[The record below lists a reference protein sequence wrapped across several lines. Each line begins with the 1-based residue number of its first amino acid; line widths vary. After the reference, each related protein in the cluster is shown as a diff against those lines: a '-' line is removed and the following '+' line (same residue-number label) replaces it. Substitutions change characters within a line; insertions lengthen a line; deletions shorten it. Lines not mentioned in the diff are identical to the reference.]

1 MPCRYDQPKP
11 KTAENAKF
19 SNDRQSEKL
28 AVASRNAG
36 RPIAPG
42 QGRGRGGGG
51 RGGGGREG
59 RGVAA
64 GGAGGRGGSSNVGGK
79 AEWLGLMNILACGGR
94 EAAGGLRQV
103 DFGPDVKR
111 KNILSAKVRRL

>member
-1 MPCRYDQPKP
+1 M
-11 KTAENAKF
+11 
-19 SNDRQSEKL
+19 
-28 AVASRNAG
+28 
-36 RPIAPG
+36 
-42 QGRGRGGGG
+42 
-51 RGGGGREG
+51 
-59 RGVAA
+59 
-64 GGAGGRGGSSNVGGK
+64 GGK